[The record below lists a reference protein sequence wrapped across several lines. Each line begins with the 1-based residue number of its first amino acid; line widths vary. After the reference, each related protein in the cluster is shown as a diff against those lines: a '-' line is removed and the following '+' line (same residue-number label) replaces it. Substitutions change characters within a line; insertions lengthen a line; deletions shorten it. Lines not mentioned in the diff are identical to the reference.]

1 MDEIKTKKSN
11 GNMSNGKN
19 EAYNSEEK
27 LVLSKLE
34 ELNKLSGDWLE

>member
-1 MDEIKTKKSN
+1 
-11 GNMSNGKN
+11 MSNGKH